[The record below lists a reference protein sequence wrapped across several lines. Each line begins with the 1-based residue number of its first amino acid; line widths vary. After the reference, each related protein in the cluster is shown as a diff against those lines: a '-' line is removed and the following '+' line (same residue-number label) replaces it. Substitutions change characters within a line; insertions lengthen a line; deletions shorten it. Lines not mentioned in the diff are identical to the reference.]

1 MGAVP
6 TDMAIHKRIRV
17 LFYALAIL
25 ELILLSGFD
34 AWGRVL
40 GH

>member
-1 MGAVP
+1 MAAVP
-6 TDMAIHKRIRV
+6 TGMAINKRVRV
-17 LFYALAIL
+17 VFYALAIL

-40 GH
+40 LY

>member
-1 MGAVP
+1 M
-6 TDMAIHKRIRV
+6 TINKRVRV

-34 AWGRVL
+34 AWGRVA
-40 GH
+40 H